1 MVNKMNKYGHIIKR
15 TGKIFLVFFIKLPP
29 FQCLGFGKMELLMGL
44 LYDESVKRYFG
55 VFIIISLLEEL
66 GNMILQN
73 MFVVVRFL

>member
-1 MVNKMNKYGHIIKR
+1 
-15 TGKIFLVFFIKLPP
+15 
-29 FQCLGFGKMELLMGL
+29 MGL